1 MNTPPLTA
9 HLIVNSVYNASALID
24 SGCLCY
30 ALVSK
35 KFARQSRLERYTIT
49 PRTIEGIDR
58 KLSEIKE
65 VSKFEFDMH
74 GHREVAYAY
83 VMNNMEEEIVLGKG
97 WMDYQ
102 NVTIAPA
109 KRSLYIH
116 SKGIRVRCDEG
127 IANRK
132 LTR

>member
-1 MNTPPLTA
+1 
-9 HLIVNSVYNASALID
+9 
-24 SGCLCY
+24 
-30 ALVSK
+30 
-35 KFARQSRLERYTIT
+35 
-49 PRTIEGIDR
+49 
-58 KLSEIKE
+58 
-65 VSKFEFDMH
+65 MH

-132 LTR
+132 STR